1 MVRYREIRPCA
12 QLRPFIGTLW
22 ILEHDAGDA
31 AAQRVVPDGHCELIL
46 NWSHPFQ
53 FFRDGRWLDQPRCF
67 FAGQIDGPLL
77 LRPTGAAKM
86 LGIGFL
92 PDGAARLLG
101 RPVHE
106 LSGRFTPVDEFSSRL
121 SRSLQDA
128 LSGPDAVARVEAA
141 LIACAA
147 TSRRSDLVVG
157 EAIARIENARG
168 GVDVAAL
175 AKELALSTRQLER
188 RFLSAVG
195 LSPKRFS
202 RIQRFSGVFAA
213 LGQPSCNW
221 VETAVSCGYY
231 DQAHLI
237 RDCRMLAGITPTNL
251 LDEDTDLARHFYRRF
266 KTSIPLAGRGAEDR
280 DYDS

>member
-1 MVRYREIRPCA
+1 MVRYREIRPSA
-12 QLRPFIGTLW
+12 QLRPFISTFW
-22 ILEHDAGDA
+22 ILEHDAEDTA
-31 AAQRVVPDGHCELIL
+31 PQRVVPNGHCELIL

-53 FFRDGRWLDQPRCF
+53 FLSDGGWLDQPRCF

-106 LSGRFTPVDEFSSRL
+106 LSGRFTPLDDLSSSL
-121 SRSLQDA
+121 SRSLEGALGRQDA
-128 LSGPDAVARVEAA
+128 VDCVEAELVSCATAPRRADLVVREAVAR
-141 LIACAA
+141 
-147 TSRRSDLVVG
+147 
-157 EAIARIENARG
+157 IESSKG
-168 GVDVAAL
+168 GVDVAVL

-188 RFLSAVG
+188 RFLAAVG
-195 LSPKRFS
+195 LSPKTFS

-237 RDCRMLAGITPTNL
+237 RDCRRLVGVTPANL
-251 LDEDTDLARHFYRRF
+251 LGADADLARHFYRRLERPHSGV
-266 KTSIPLAGRGAEDR
+266 KELRQ
-280 DYDS
+280 